1 MALSSQSLILYGY
14 EVGVDNQNLD
24 FRAASGGPTLT
35 AQIPIGDY
43 SLTTL
48 LSEIATALLSADP
61 TSGQA
66 YFATADRTVLGGL
79 ENRVTLA
86 ASGGLSG
93 TFFSLLFGS
102 GPNASTSIA
111 ELIGFAASDRTGALS
126 YTGTITTGT
135 TLIPD
140 FIGYN
145 YADQNQQAKLM
156 GAVNISASG
165 LKESVVFNEQYF
177 IDVEFKYEPKSKL
190 AQWVSFRDWA
200 IQQRP
205 FDFTPEVRSPSV
217 FSPVTF
223 EKTQYDSKGM
233 GFLMKEML
241 SEELPN
247 FYTTGPI
254 TMRVVLDF
262 NATVFMTG

>member
-14 EVGVDNQNLD
+14 EVGVSNQNLD
-24 FRAASGGPTLT
+24 FIAVSGGPVLT
-35 AQIPIGDY
+35 AQVPLGDY

-48 LSEIATALLSADP
+48 LSAVAHALLSADP
-61 TSGQA
+61 TSGQV
-66 YFATADRTVLGGL
+66 YFATANRAVLGGL

-93 TFFSLLFGS
+93 TFFSLMFGS
-102 GPNASTSIA
+102 GPHASTSIDG
-111 ELIGFAASDRTGALS
+111 LLGFASTDRTGSTS
-126 YTGTITTGT
+126 YTGTTTTGT

-145 YADQNQQAKLM
+145 FADQNQQAKLL

-190 AQWVSFRDWA
+190 AQWVGFRDWA

-205 FDFTPEVRSPSV
+205 FDFTPEISSPSV

-241 SEELPN
+241 PDFPN
-247 FYTTGPI
+247 YYTTGAI
-254 TMRVVLDF
+254 NMRVVLDF